1 MTSAR
6 IALITASC
14 AYAAAVLI
22 AIAAVPWDGA
32 VAPWADLQG
41 SMISAFTSE
50 QIATIEAYVAS
61 AWLPGVLGLI
71 AGPLAVVAIALSPAA
86 RCRITAIGSSRQPGH
101 ALRSAAGDLIVATT
115 VLAIVRLAT
124 LPFAAWSAQ
133 VRRDAGLLIDP
144 WGTWWLRWLGE
155 SATYVIV
162 GALALTLALLIL
174 RRWPRRGWIAVTAG
188 AGLAAIVVTA
198 GLPFLQRVEGTTAD
212 PELTARVQAVADR
225 AGVDVGAVTVIAVGD
240 TTPAINANVSGWG
253 PTRTVTVYDTVTT
266 TLTDAELDALIA
278 HELIHVR
285 QGDAVL
291 GAILAVLAAIG
302 TAAFVSALL
311 LSVRVRRWLGA
322 SSPGDPRVVPLVV
335 ATFLV
340 ASLAATAVGAS
351 ISRPLESRADREAI
365 ALTGDPQ
372 AYQSLIQVLAVTNR
386 STLTPAQ
393 WRYAL
398 LFTHPT
404 PLQRLAA
411 LTPG

>member
-1 MTSAR
+1 MTPAR
-6 IALITASC
+6 TALATSLIVFAVVTVIAVIT
-14 AYAAAVLI
+14 
-22 AIAAVPWDGA
+22 VPWDAG
-32 VAPWADLQG
+32 VAPWADLDVAML
-41 SMISAFTSE
+41 SEFTAD
-50 QIATIEAYVAS
+50 QIATIEEYVAS

-71 AGPLAVVAIALSPAA
+71 AAPLAAVAIALIPAV
-86 RCRITAIGSSRQPGH
+86 RRRITAIGSSRQPRRP
-101 ALRSAAGDLIVATT
+101 LRSDLLVAVAVLT
-115 VLAIVRLAT
+115 VVRLAA

-133 VRRDAGLLIDP
+133 VRRDAGLLIEP

-155 SATYVIV
+155 SAAYVVV
-162 GALALTLALLIL
+162 GALAVTIALLIL

-188 AGLAAIVVTA
+188 AGLVAIAVTA

-212 PELTARVQAVADR
+212 PDLTARVQAIADR

-278 HELIHVR
+278 HELIHAR
-285 QGDAVL
+285 EGDTAL

-302 TAAFVSALL
+302 TAALVSALL

-322 SSPGDPRVVPLVV
+322 LSPGDVRVVPLAV

-372 AYQSLIQVLAVTNR
+372 AYQSLLQVLAVTNR

-411 LTPG
+411 LEG

>member
-14 AYAAAVLI
+14 AYAAAALI
-22 AIAAVPWDGA
+22 AIVAVPWDGQ

-41 SMISAFTSE
+41 SMLSAFTAE
-50 QIATIEAYVAS
+50 QIATIEEYVAS

-71 AGPLAVVAIALSPAA
+71 AGPLAAVAIALIPAA
-86 RCRITAIGSSRQPGH
+86 RRRITAIGSSRQPGRP
-101 ALRSAAGDLIVATT
+101 LPSAARGLIVAAAG
-115 VLAIVRLAT
+115 LAIVRLAS

-133 VRRDAGLLIDP
+133 VRRDAGLLIEP

-155 SATYVIV
+155 SATYVVV

-188 AGLAAIVVTA
+188 AGLAAIAVTA

-212 PELTARVQAVADR
+212 PDLTARVQAVADR

-285 QGDAVL
+285 QGDAAL

-302 TAAFVSALL
+302 TGALVSALL

-322 SSPGDPRVVPLVV
+322 SSPGDARVVPLVV

-372 AYQSLIQVLAVTNR
+372 AYRSLIQVLAVTNR

-411 LTPG
+411 TSG

>member
-1 MTSAR
+1 M
-6 IALITASC
+6 
-14 AYAAAVLI
+14 
-22 AIAAVPWDGA
+22 
-32 VAPWADLQG
+32 
-41 SMISAFTSE
+41 
-50 QIATIEAYVAS
+50 
-61 AWLPGVLGLI
+61 
-71 AGPLAVVAIALSPAA
+71 
-86 RCRITAIGSSRQPGH
+86 
-101 ALRSAAGDLIVATT
+101 
-115 VLAIVRLAT
+115 
-124 LPFAAWSAQ
+124 WSAQ
-133 VRRDAGLLIDP
+133 VRRDAGLLIEP

-155 SATYVIV
+155 SATYVTV
-162 GALALTLALLIL
+162 GSLALALALLIL

-188 AGLAAIVVTA
+188 AGLAAIAVTA

-212 PELTARVQAVADR
+212 PELTARVQAVAAR
-225 AGVDVGAVTVIAVGD
+225 AGVDVGAVTVIAVAD
-240 TTPAINANVSGWG
+240 STPAINANVSGWG

-266 TLTDAELDALIA
+266 TLADAELDALIA

-285 QGDAVL
+285 DGDAVL

-322 SSPGDPRVVPLVV
+322 SSPGDARVVPVVV

-340 ASLAATAVGAS
+340 ASLAATAVGAT

-365 ALTGDPQ
+365 ALTGDAE
-372 AYQSLIQVLAVTNR
+372 AYRSLIATLAAINR
-386 STLTPAQ
+386 STLLPEQ

-411 LTPG
+411 SAGGEGEPNP